1 MQVGSRSS
9 QGSSGEPERELSWK
23 RREDVTLVALNVE
36 EEEAGNRG
44 GQVALGAG
52 KARKEVFPKASRR
65 KAALLL
71 P

>member
-44 GQVALGAG
+44 GQVASGSWKG
-52 KARKEVFPKASRR
+52 KETGFP
-65 KAALLL
+65 
-71 P
+71 